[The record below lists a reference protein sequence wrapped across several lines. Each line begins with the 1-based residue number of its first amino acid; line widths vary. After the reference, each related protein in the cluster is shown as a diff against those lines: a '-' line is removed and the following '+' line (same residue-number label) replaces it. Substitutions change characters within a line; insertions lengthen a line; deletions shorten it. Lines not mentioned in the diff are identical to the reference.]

1 MSTHDTTLAS
11 VHRIPRQRG
20 RLELERAASAV
31 EDWLDAQAG
40 DDDIDVDADCLRRI
54 SELAIADA
62 PESAVAQAVE
72 QAREAGWG
80 FAPIAMLLGL
90 TPLDARKRYGS
101 AP

>member
-20 RLELERAASAV
+20 RVELERAALAV
-31 EDWLDAQAG
+31 EDWLDTQAG

-62 PESAVAQAVE
+62 PESAVAQAVD

-90 TPLDARKRYGS
+90 TPRDARKRYGC
-101 AP
+101 AT